1 MLEFLQY
8 YANWIVYP
16 GAAAVFSAFFTFFA
30 IRLLPRL
37 GYVDKPGGRHIH
49 QRIVPRGGGIAII
62 LSFFLVLGILALE
75 QSGPVAE
82 LWKRLLP
89 PSLLLGGL
97 GMVDDRF
104 ELSSWIKL
112 LVQLL
117 VALIVWSMGAQTYS
131 VFGWTVP
138 WYLSLTFTA
147 VWIIIILN
155 SFNLIDGLDG
165 LASGLAI
172 VSGGCMTIWFLLI
185 GGHDAEAVTMLV
197 LAGACLGFLRYNFYP
212 ARIFLGDTGSTFLG
226 LIFAVIGLSTIDHA
240 VTATSLLLP
249 LLAIGVP
256 LFDVILAIWRRSMRK
271 LLDPHAGGIMDG
283 DQDHLHHRL
292 FKKTHK
298 QATTALIMYLLGCGF
313 AAGVLLL
320 LVFRT
325 AAAIAYIILLL
336 AVLLAIRQLAGVELS
351 DSARLIQ
358 NGLSKPRRGLLI
370 NLVHPFIDFALI
382 GIAFL
387 TAHWCATDEIGNLK
401 IFVYCFCPLALVL
414 CFSGIYRV
422 YWLRA
427 GVNDY
432 CRLALLILSG
442 TILSSLLLFCGSYEY
457 IADSFGVGIRQ
468 FVTGSLLFITLATLL
483 IVSERLIIHYAGWF
497 WFHELYVQ
505 RQPPE
510 LQRKLVIY
518 GGGLKCRVYINCLYC
533 AKKADNPERIVGIID
548 DDPRAAR
555 TAHLRLPRVRRKRPP
570 RADPCA
576 APVRQAPGHGAY
588 REPRTDEPPRNVL
601 PGTRHRAPLSPHRRE
616 RGRSGRDR
624 LSSGPGITGTGVGT
638 APAAC
643 RGSSG
648 TPRRRKSCCGS
659 RSGMRLHRRE
669 APFRAAASRHT
680 PCGSRAASPKNRALR
695 APRRDAKDNRDSG
708 RTAARPAPGPSP
720 HRNFLRDG
728 GGFFHR

>member
-112 LVQLL
+112 FVQLL

-131 VFGWTVP
+131 VFGWPVP

-283 DQDHLHHRL
+283 VQDHLHHRL

-387 TAHWCATDEIGNLK
+387 TAHWCATEEIGNLK

-548 DDPRAAR
+548 DDPALHGLHIYGFRVFGGSDRLEQIHAR
-555 TAHLRLPRVRRKRPP
+555 HPFGKLLVTAHTGNRERMSRLETF
-570 RADPCA
+570 C
-576 APVRQAPGHGAY
+576 
-588 REPRTDEPPRNVL
+588 
-601 PGTRHRAPLSPHRRE
+601 RE
-616 RGRSGRDR
+616 RGIELRYLRIDESAED
-624 LSSGPGITGTGVGT
+624 PGAT
-638 APAAC
+638 A
-643 RGSSG
+643 
-648 TPRRRKSCCGS
+648 
-659 RSGMRLHRRE
+659 
-669 APFRAAASRHT
+669 
-680 PCGSRAASPKNRALR
+680 
-695 APRRDAKDNRDSG
+695 
-708 RTAARPAPGPSP
+708 
-720 HRNFLRDG
+720 
-728 GGFFHR
+728 